1 MLNSLVAKSFSRDQ
15 LAVACAQTVDRN
27 EVSILP
33 PEAADFWRILIT
45 PTLRSFDPSSR
56 AEASRLMRDLFH
68 ASQASEVRAN
78 ALLVTHF
85 ANVRKYPEPHLLGIL
100 DSLLDLAAGSFLG
113 LRVLCLNLRA
123 EHVAQF
129 DVNVRD
135 IIGSR
140 AKGGH
145 LVMSR
150 VDGVMLRGLQTSGIC
165 PTPAAPPDG
174 RPSFMR
180 HAEAALKGRRAA
192 NAALR
197 YTPTTIDGT
206 RPVSHAIRWF
216 STEMHHTGAAKVRGE
231 SSGNR
236 IGLQEHWDGPA
247 FRP

>member
-1 MLNSLVAKSFSRDQ
+1 VSNSLTDAAGQILRVTTQRGADAFDAVTCSPHASGFTMLNSLVAKSFSRDQ
-15 LAVACAQTVDRN
+15 LAVACAQSIDRN

-68 ASQASEVRAN
+68 ASQAAEVSAN

-129 DVNVRD
+129 DMNVRS

-140 AKGGH
+140 AKG
-145 LVMSR
+145 
-150 VDGVMLRGLQTSGIC
+150 DT
-165 PTPAAPPDG
+165 
-174 RPSFMR
+174 
-180 HAEAALKGRRAA
+180 
-192 NAALR
+192 
-197 YTPTTIDGT
+197 
-206 RPVSHAIRWF
+206 
-216 STEMHHTGAAKVRGE
+216 
-231 SSGNR
+231 
-236 IGLQEHWDGPA
+236 
-247 FRP
+247 